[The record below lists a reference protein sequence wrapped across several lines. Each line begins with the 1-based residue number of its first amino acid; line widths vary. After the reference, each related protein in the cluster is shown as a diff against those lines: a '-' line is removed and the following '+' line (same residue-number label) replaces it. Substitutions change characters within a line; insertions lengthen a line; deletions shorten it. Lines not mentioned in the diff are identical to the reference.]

1 MKRNNRLKTITKI
14 ISALMI
20 AVAVSVAC
28 AGCACNPYEVEKWY
42 LSIYVE
48 DDAPSPIYA
57 VSTYVDFYA
66 NTFPDDATLE
76 FFKDGTFRFHNFGVE
91 SEGTYTYKRK
101 FSESKVKLT
110 FSDGQLVEGSLNHY
124 WGGYS
129 ADFKMNGAYYGFSD
143 AGEGYT
149 RAEAKERVVNHMKAI
164 MSINGERTFSSYRTF
179 YSGHVELKDGN
190 YVFVYDDDKYE
201 PAELSDLENV
211 HTSSIDEE
219 FLPKRVDL
227 QEGTAI
233 LYRAIY
239 TKTEQN
245 KTYPAYWIWYYEKSD
260 ENETDF

>member
-1 MKRNNRLKTITKI
+1 MTRNNRLKTITKI
-14 ISALMI
+14 ISALMMV
-20 AVAVSVAC
+20 VAVSVAC
-28 AGCACNPYEVEKWY
+28 AGCACNPSEVEKLY

-76 FFKDGTFRFHNFGVE
+76 FFNDGTFRFHDFGVE
-91 SEGTYTYKRK
+91 REGTYTYKRK

-110 FSDGQLVEGSLNHY
+110 FSDGQLVEGSLNRSLE
-124 WGGYS
+124 GYS
-129 ADFKMNGAYYGFSD
+129 ADFKMNGAHYGFSD

-149 RAEAKERVVNHMKAI
+149 RAEEKERVVNHMKEI
-164 MSINGERTFSSYRTF
+164 VNINGERTFSSYRTF
-179 YSGHVELKDGN
+179 YSGHVEFKDGN

-201 PAELSDLENV
+201 PAVLSDLENIQ
-211 HTSSIDEE
+211 SSYIDDE

-233 LYRAIY
+233 LYKEIY
-239 TKTEQN
+239 TTADHTN
-245 KTYPAYWIWYYEKSD
+245 TYPAYWIWYYEKPD
-260 ENETDF
+260 EN